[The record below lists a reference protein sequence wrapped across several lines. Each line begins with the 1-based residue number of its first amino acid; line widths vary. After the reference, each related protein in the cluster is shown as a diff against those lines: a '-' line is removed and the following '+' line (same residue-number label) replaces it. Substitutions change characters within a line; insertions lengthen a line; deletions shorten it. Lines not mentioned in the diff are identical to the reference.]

1 MKTSNVILVGVVGV
15 GAVGAYMYMKNK
27 QAKEALLS
35 GSLPATN
42 QGGVTTPSNTTP
54 SATTPSATTPSGTTP
69 TGAIPSGTT
78 AQNSEV
84 FLPSDNDLKLV
95 EATVLLGEIKKAKIE
110 LVESKK
116 PFTGQKD
123 YGGYDM
129 FNLNR
134 KTPEYTAY
142 LSRKNGALPKL
153 KALIIKLHNLDYAL
167 DANDNLVKLNPNRDK
182 VKSLKAIN
190 LQYEIK
196 DLKDKMN
203 EPFEGAKFKNYIS
216 QDENRPTDWTLEYS
230 MYRTIQD
237 NYKPTI
243 EKKLDELDN
252 LDYTLDANDNLV
264 MLDPNRNKEWIKVQ
278 KLYMSLMNLSSLGF
292 LTNQSKVK
300 ELAKYGYKVDPV
312 TKKLIT
318 I

>member
-15 GAVGAYMYMKNK
+15 GAVGAYMFMKRK

-42 QGGVTTPSNTTP
+42 QGGATTTSGTTP
-54 SATTPSATTPSGTTP
+54 SATTPSATTPTGTTP
-69 TGAIPSGTT
+69 TGATPSGTT

-153 KALIIKLHNLDYAL
+153 KALIIKLHNLDYTL

-203 EPFEGAKFKNYIS
+203 EPFEGAKFKNSIS
-216 QDENRPTDWTLEYS
+216 QNEDRPTDWTLEYS

-243 EKKLDELDN
+243 EKKLDELDD

>member
-1 MKTSNVILVGVVGV
+1 MKTTNIILLGVVGV

-42 QGGVTTPSNTTP
+42 QGGVTIPSTIPSGTTPSGTTP
-54 SATTPSATTPSGTTP
+54 SATTPTGTT
-69 TGAIPSGTT
+69 TSGTT

-116 PFTGQKD
+116 PFTGRKD
-123 YGGYDM
+123 TGW
-129 FNLNR
+129 FNQN
-134 KTPEYTAY
+134 TDEYKAY
-142 LSRKNGALPKL
+142 LSRKQNALPKL
-153 KALIIKLHNLDYAL
+153 KALIIKLHNLDYTL

-190 LQYEIK
+190 LQYDIK
-196 DLKDKMN
+196 GIRDAMN
-203 EPFEGAKFKNYIS
+203 EPFEGAKFKNSIS
-216 QDENRPTDWTLEYS
+216 QNEDRPTDWTLEYL

-237 NYKPTI
+237 NSKPTI
-243 EKKLDELDN
+243 EKKLTELDD

-264 MLDPNRNKEWIKVQ
+264 VLDPNRNKEWIKVQ
-278 KLYMSLMNLSSLGF
+278 KLYMSLVNLSPFGLAV
-292 LTNQSKVK
+292 NQSKVT
-300 ELAKYGYKVDPV
+300 ELAKLGYKIDPV

>member
-42 QGGVTTPSNTTP
+42 QGGVTTPSG
-54 SATTPSATTPSGTTP
+54 TTPSGTTP
-69 TGAIPSGTT
+69 STTPSGTTTTGTTPSGTT

-84 FLPSDNDLKLV
+84 FLPSNNDMKLV

-116 PFTGQKD
+116 PFTGRKD
-123 YGGYDM
+123 TGVFRETTD
-129 FNLNR
+129 
-134 KTPEYTAY
+134 EYKAY
-142 LSRKNGALPKL
+142 LSRKKNALPKL
-153 KALIIKLHNLDYAL
+153 KALIIKLHNLDYTI
-167 DANDNLVKLNPNRDK
+167 DANDNLVKLNVNRDK

-190 LQYEIK
+190 IQYDIK
-196 DLKDKMN
+196 GIRDAMN
-203 EPFEGAKFKNYIS
+203 RPFEPSKNSNPDI
-216 QDENRPTDWTLEYS
+216 DKR
-230 MYRTIQD
+230 
-237 NYKPTI
+237 NYNTNQANLPKEI

-264 MLDPNRNKEWIKVQ
+264 VLDPNRNKEWIKVQ
-278 KLYMSLMNLSSLGF
+278 KLYMSLVNLSPAGLMF
-292 LTNQSKVK
+292 NFAKVK